1 MAKVVLPDS
10 FLSYTDGVRECVTRA
25 EDYGSL
31 VSELKERWPDLTDSL
46 EKTAVAIDGQIYQDA
61 LLEPISPDSEV
72 FFMARIEGG

>member
-10 FLSYTDGVRECVTRA
+10 FLPYTDGVRECDSAA
-25 EDYGSL
+25 ETYRDL
-31 VSELKERWPDLTDSL
+31 VAELSTRWPGLSEML

-61 LLEPISPDSEV
+61 LLEPIAPESEV